1 MADIAEL
8 QRRLNNLRAI
18 EHLVRS
24 MRAMAAIR
32 WRRARHRLRSA
43 QSYAAEVQRL
53 LNTAVQYPSPL
64 VSPGGM
70 PPHPSA
76 AQEVTGL
83 IVITSDRGLCGAFN
97 LSLVGFASDFIARER
112 ERGRQVKIIA
122 LGRYGEN
129 FFRKSSYEVIY
140 AHPLPLT
147 HAISF
152 LETREISERIEE
164 LYQQGEFDQL
174 YLIYNAFVAFG
185 RYRRVEIRLLPPEL
199 AIPPRAEEGPE
210 LPLLGSDV
218 VELQRYLLSEHLA
231 VQVHLALVESMVSEQ
246 GARLQTMEAALN
258 NIRDRIEALRLEYNM
273 ARQESITQEVLEI
286 AAGAEAQA
294 RGYANRAFPPITFKT
309 SLAKC

>member
-43 QSYAAEVQRL
+43 QSYAAEVERL
-53 LNTAVQYPSPL
+53 LSIAIQYPSPL
-64 VSPGGM
+64 VSPGEM
-70 PPHPSA
+70 PPRPPE

-97 LSLVGFASDFIARER
+97 LSLVGFATDFIERER
-112 ERGRQVKIIA
+112 EMGRQVKIIA
-122 LGRYGEN
+122 LGRYGEK
-129 FFRKSSYEVIY
+129 FFRKSAHEIIY

-152 LETREISERIEE
+152 LETREISERIED
-164 LYQQGEFDQL
+164 LYQQGQFDQL

-199 AIPPRAEEGPE
+199 TIPPRAVEPAERGPE
-210 LPLLGSDV
+210 LPLLGSDI

-258 NIRDRIEALRLEYNM
+258 NIQDRIEALRLEYNV

-286 AAGAEAQA
+286 ATGAEAQ
-294 RGYANRAFPPITFKT
+294 GYPNRAFT
-309 SLAKC
+309 SLRTIS

>member
-8 QRRLNNLRAI
+8 QSRLNNLRAI

-32 WRRARHRLRSA
+32 WRRARHRLKSA

-53 LNTAVQYPSPL
+53 LNIAVQYPSPL

-70 PPHPSA
+70 PPHTLE
-76 AQEVTGL
+76 AQKVTAL

-97 LSLVGFASDFIARER
+97 FSLVGFATDFIERER
-112 ERGRQVKIIA
+112 EMGRQVKIIA
-122 LGRYGEN
+122 LGRYGEK
-129 FFRKSSYEVIY
+129 FFRKSAYEVIY

-147 HAISF
+147 QAISF
-152 LETREISERIEE
+152 LETREISEKVEE

-199 AIPPRAEEGPE
+199 TVPPRAAEKPE
-210 LPLLGSDV
+210 YLIGGDIA
-218 VELQRYLLSEHLA
+218 ELQRYLLSEHLA
-231 VQVHLALVESMVSEQ
+231 MQVHLALVESMVSEQ

-258 NIRDRIEALRLEYNM
+258 NIQDRIERLTLEYNV
-273 ARQESITQEVLEI
+273 ARQENITREVLEI
-286 AAGAEAQA
+286 AAGAEALGPRF
-294 RGYANRAFPPITFKT
+294 RGIQ
-309 SLAKC
+309 